1 MYGASPVPAR
11 FLLQLGLIPMPID
24 DKNDFFPTQTI
35 PKRRG
40 AAKPDRPAKAY
51 MAVLTGAKAGSQYPL
66 LNDRQTVIGRSPGC
80 EIHIDDTD
88 ASRRHA
94 AVQPFGNDYYLM
106 DMGSTNGT
114 LVNGKPVEKRI
125 LKHGDKITLGKQ
137 VLQFIILGP
146 DGGPY
151 AGELMKG

>member
-1 MYGASPVPAR
+1 
-11 FLLQLGLIPMPID
+11 MPID

-35 PKRRG
+35 PQKG
-40 AAKPDRPAKAY
+40 EAARPDRPAMAY
-51 MAVLTGAKAGSQYPL
+51 MAVLTGTKAGSQYSL
-66 LNDRQTVIGRSPGC
+66 FNDRQTVIGRSSDC
-80 EIHIDDTD
+80 EIHIDDPD

-94 AVQPFGNDYYLM
+94 AIQPFGNDYYIM

-125 LKHGDKITLGKQ
+125 LRHSDKITLGKQ
-137 VLQFIILGP
+137 VLQFILVGS

-151 AGELMKG
+151 LDDSLKD